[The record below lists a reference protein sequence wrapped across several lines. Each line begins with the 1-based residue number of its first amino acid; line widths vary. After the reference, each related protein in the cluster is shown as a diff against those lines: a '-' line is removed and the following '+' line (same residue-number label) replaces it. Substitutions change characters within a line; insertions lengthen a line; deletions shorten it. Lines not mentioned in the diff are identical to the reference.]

1 MKTLAAKLFAMTL
14 LLSTIA
20 FAAPATLTGTVSD
33 TMCKGKHMIPGK
45 SDAECA
51 RACVKAGAKWALVSN
66 DKVYVLNG
74 NATALS
80 RAAGKHVTITGE
92 VNGNTVKVNTITDVQ

>member
-1 MKTLAAKLFAMTL
+1 MKTLAAKLFVMTL

-20 FAAPATLTGTVSD
+20 FATPVTLTGTVSD

-51 RACVKAGAKWALVSN
+51 RACVKAGATWALVSN
-66 DKVYVLNG
+66 DKVYVLSG
-74 NATALS
+74 DAAALS

-92 VNGNTVKVNTITDVQ
+92 AMGNTVKVSTITGVR